1 MQYTHFAVTN
11 EWDACSRPPG
21 LVSGW
26 AGPSRGVAWK
36 LGKSWDWI
44 GSSHGELL
52 ACVFKM
58 SRQILKGFGLGMH
71 KETPLEPAGVSGW
84 YPGGRSRGSPWS
96 LSRLLQWWFALK
108 TLLSRPQWVYSGQ
121 LLCLPIS
128 LCSAVVPAE
137 TGYWNRIT
145 LACKGKPF
153 NFRDFIN
160 GMLNITIIK
169 Y

>member
-1 MQYTHFAVTN
+1 
-11 EWDACSRPPG
+11 
-21 LVSGW
+21 
-26 AGPSRGVAWK
+26 
-36 LGKSWDWI
+36 
-44 GSSHGELL
+44 
-52 ACVFKM
+52 M

-84 YPGGRSRGSPWS
+84 YPGGQSGAES
-96 LSRLLQWWFALK
+96 LKSQSTAAVAVGPGDSAILTSVF
-108 TLLSRPQWVYSGQ
+108 SGR

-137 TGYWNRIT
+137 TGYWTRIT

-169 Y
+169 C